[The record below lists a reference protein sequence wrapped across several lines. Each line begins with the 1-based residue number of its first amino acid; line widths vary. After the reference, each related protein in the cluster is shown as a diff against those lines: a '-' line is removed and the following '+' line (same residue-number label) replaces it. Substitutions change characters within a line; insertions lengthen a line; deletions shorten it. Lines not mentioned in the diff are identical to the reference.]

1 MKYHLACEKGFYF
14 SVKAI
19 IYFSGLLG
27 NLYILYIRSIWSKD
41 VLQRKM
47 IVFFCTTVQQ
57 SPTLVA
63 GIFNL
68 SFIQI
73 FIGWMVF
80 EDFLV
85 LPVHHSCSR
94 TTLYLICPSEDI
106 IQTFWAAYTFRSN
119 VQFSRATFFGGLKP
133 VLSRSDRRH
142 IDSDRNRSKSYLQI
156 QDWTCG
162 FLLTSNILLL
172 GWICW
177 GWTICSHL
185 ESNARFFCQY
195 KDSFKK
201 KNPTLPAVQPYFRE
215 LLKSWQY
222 NTARLHWKERSGHA
236 NALIKTGFI
245 CHCLIA
251 GTESAT
257 SDSNLWLDVVIN
269 LMQLLCLFEWFAHL
283 FTYLWKWLHSV
294 SLMCHL
300 EN

>member
-106 IQTFWAAYTFRSN
+106 IQTFWAAYTYLANFHFALM
-119 VQFSRATFFGGLKP
+119 FSFHVSP
-133 VLSRSDRRH
+133 S
-142 IDSDRNRSKSYLQI
+142 
-156 QDWTCG
+156 
-162 FLLTSNILLL
+162 
-172 GWICW
+172 
-177 GWTICSHL
+177 L
-185 ESNARFFCQY
+185 EA
-195 KDSFKK
+195 
-201 KNPTLPAVQPYFRE
+201 
-215 LLKSWQY
+215 
-222 NTARLHWKERSGHA
+222 
-236 NALIKTGFI
+236 
-245 CHCLIA
+245 
-251 GTESAT
+251 
-257 SDSNLWLDVVIN
+257 SNL
-269 LMQLLCLFEWFAHL
+269 C
-283 FTYLWKWLHSV
+283 
-294 SLMCHL
+294 SLVL
-300 EN
+300 IVDI